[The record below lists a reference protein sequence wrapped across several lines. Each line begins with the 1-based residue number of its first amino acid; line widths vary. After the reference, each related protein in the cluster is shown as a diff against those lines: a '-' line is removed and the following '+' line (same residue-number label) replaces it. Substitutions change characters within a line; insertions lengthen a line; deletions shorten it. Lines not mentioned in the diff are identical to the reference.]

1 MSMQES
7 YCKAMRY
14 SGPESLA
21 LKDQVKFDVLISV
34 ELLSGCDHGC
44 TGCFVDKHKPKSLA
58 QPLLEEAQRLAD
70 GVKAS
75 GLNLREFVLGPT
87 DFFTASNTIDV
98 LNNSIT
104 QKIMREHENARIATP
119 AKFDFVNDV
128 KFKEIFKILDNPENY
143 REDMIM
149 EFIMPVEN
157 PETMLNNEEYFDAV
171 MRRIDFFKH
180 NTPKMIDWSWTLQSS
195 ALVGKK
201 TSKEQYNKM
210 LDKSLNDY
218 GTILEMNPAF
228 SRAPRH
234 KQKENLL
241 AWNSFLSRVID
252 DDNYDKATMSMAN
265 LNCNSMN
272 FIGLTV
278 VMGKDGPETHLNVM
292 LHEQAFFLTNEGTN
306 VTGLSFEEILDRRNS
321 LILDGIKNLSIHP
334 LYKDSPYLISM
345 ANRLLWEAIKA
356 MDLSLD
362 EEIVPSDVLARY
374 NPSERGG
381 HLWNEDAL
389 KYMTDE
395 LDVV

>member
-1 MSMQES
+1 
-7 YCKAMRY
+7 MRY

-34 ELLSGCDHGC
+34 ELLSGCNHGC
-44 TGCFVDKHKPKSLA
+44 IGCFVDKHQPEDLA
-58 QPLLEEAQRLAD
+58 QPLLEEAQRLSD
-70 GVKAS
+70 GVKKA

-87 DFFTASNTIDV
+87 DFFSATNTTDV

-104 QKIMREHENARIATP
+104 QDIMREHTNARIATP

-128 KFKEIFKILDNPENY
+128 TFKEIFKILDNPDNY

-157 PETMLNNEEYFDAV
+157 PETMINNGEYFDAV
-171 MRRIDFFKH
+171 MRRIDFFKN

-195 ALVGKK
+195 SLLGKK
-201 TSKEQYNKM
+201 ISKEQYNKM
-210 LDKSLNDY
+210 LDKSLNEY

-228 SRAPRH
+228 SRAPAH

-241 AWNSFLSRVID
+241 AWNAFLSRVID
-252 DDNYDKATMSMAN
+252 DKNFDKVTMSMAN

-292 LHEQAFFLTNEGTN
+292 LHEQAFFPTNERTN
-306 VTGLSFEEILDRRNS
+306 VTGLSFEEILDRRND

-334 LYKDSPYLISM
+334 LYKDSPYIISM
-345 ANRLLWEAIKA
+345 ANRLLWEAIKT
-356 MDLSLD
+356 MGLSLD
-362 EEIVPSDVLARY
+362 EEIVPQDVLSRY
-374 NPSERGG
+374 NPTETGA

-389 KYMTDE
+389 KCMTGD
-395 LDVV
+395 LDAV